1 MQKEFIRYIYF
12 DLDDT
17 LLNHKKAEQNGLRDI
32 YDKIPALQVVSV
44 DQLLRVYAQI
54 NKGLWIEYAQGSI
67 DRSTLHRRRFQESFE
82 ALGIN
87 GELYEYAG
95 TIYMEHYRKH
105 WEWMKGAKQAFL
117 TLQDY
122 YETGVITNGFA
133 ETQWMK
139 IRQFG
144 FDSVCTSIIISEE
157 FGLMK
162 PDPAIF
168 NEATQQAGYAPE
180 HILYVGDSLT
190 SDVDGALNAG
200 WNMAWYNPKNL
211 PVEGREPHLNFQD
224 FQELIDVLG

>member
-1 MQKEFIRYIYF
+1 MQKELIRYIYF

-32 YDKIPALQVVSV
+32 YNKIPALQVVSV

-67 DRSTLHRRRFQESFE
+67 NRSTLHRRRFQESFE
-82 ALGIN
+82 ALGID

-95 TIYMEHYRKH
+95 TIYMQYYRTH
-105 WEWMKGAKQAFL
+105 WEWMKGAKKAFSKL
-117 TLQDY
+117 TEY

-139 IRQFG
+139 IREFG
-144 FDSVCTSIIISEE
+144 FDNVCTSIIISEE

-168 NEATQQAGYAPE
+168 NEATQQARYAPE
-180 HILYVGDSLT
+180 QILYVGDSLT

-211 PVEGREPHLNFQD
+211 SVEGREPHLIFQD
-224 FQELIDVLG
+224 FQELIDFLG

>member
-1 MQKEFIRYIYF
+1 MGYEIYM
-12 DLDDT
+12 
-17 LLNHKKAEQNGLRDI
+17 I
-32 YDKIPALQVVSV
+32 KIPAFQVVSV

-95 TIYMEHYRKH
+95 TIYMEYYRKH

-122 YETGVITNGFA
+122 YETDCDNERFA

-200 WNMAWYNPKNL
+200 WNMACIIEKS

>member
-1 MQKEFIRYIYF
+1 MQKELIRYIYF

-32 YDKIPALQVVSV
+32 YKKISALQVVSV

-82 ALGIN
+82 ALGID

-95 TIYMEHYRKH
+95 TIYMQYYRTH
-105 WEWMKGAKQAFL
+105 WEWMKGAKKAFSKL
-117 TLQDY
+117 TEY

-139 IRQFG
+139 IREFG
-144 FDSVCTSIIISEE
+144 FDNVCTSIIVSEE

-180 HILYVGDSLT
+180 QIFYVGDSLT

-211 PVEGREPHLNFQD
+211 SVEGREPHLIFQD
-224 FQELIDVLG
+224 FQELIDFLG

>member
-95 TIYMEHYRKH
+95 TIYMEYYRKH

-122 YETGVITNGFA
+122 YEMGVITNGFA

-168 NEATQQAGYAPE
+168 NEAIQQAGYAPE
-180 HILYVGDSLT
+180 QILYVGDSLT